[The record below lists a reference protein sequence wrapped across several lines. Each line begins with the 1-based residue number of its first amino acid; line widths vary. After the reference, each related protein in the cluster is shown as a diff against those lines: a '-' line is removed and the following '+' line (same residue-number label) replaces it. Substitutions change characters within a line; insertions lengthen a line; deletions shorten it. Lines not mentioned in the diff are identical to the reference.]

1 MKPLR
6 YPYLLLLSALLC
18 LLVSLPRCS
27 KRKKPEELLQEAI
40 VQQYQSVGK
49 LLLTETTL
57 QKAVTLQDPKISFY
71 DIDSFKDFATW
82 LGNQTKVGNRVGIYS
97 FDATLVSYT
106 DLTGFSADDVS
117 YDSDKQQL
125 TVYISPIQVELRG
138 RDFTLRTEYE
148 YVAPLRDAITPQDR
162 ARVKNRA
169 YQVLQQEIATNDQL
183 IAQIRQRSIEKLRR
197 WLTQLL
203 LSYELPPTVVLV
215 ERGSA
220 LAQPS
225 THFSS
230 PQ

>member
-1 MKPLR
+1 MKHLQR
-6 YPYLLLLSALLC
+6 QCLLLLSALLC
-18 LLVSLPRCS
+18 LLVSLPSCS
-27 KRKKPEELLQEAI
+27 KQKKPEELLQEAI

-71 DIDSFKDFATW
+71 DISSFKDFAKW
-82 LGNQTKVGNRVGIYS
+82 LSNQTKVGNRVGIYS

-148 YVAPLRDAITPQDR
+148 YVAPLRNPITPQDR

-169 YQVLQQEIATNDQL
+169 YQVLLQEITSNDQL

-203 LSYELPPTVVLV
+203 LSYELPPTVVIV

-220 LAQPS
+220 LTQP
-225 THFSS
+225 TH
-230 PQ
+230 

>member
-1 MKPLR
+1 MKHLR
-6 YPYLLLLSALLC
+6 HQCLLLLTALLC
-18 LLVSLPRCS
+18 LLVSLPSCS
-27 KRKKPEELLQEAI
+27 KRKTAEELLQEAI

-57 QKAVTLQDPKISFY
+57 QKAVTLQDPKITFY

-82 LGNQTKVGNRVGIYS
+82 LGNQTKIGNRAGIYS

-106 DLTGFSADDVS
+106 DLTSFSADDVT
-117 YDSDKQQL
+117 YDTDQQQL

-138 RDFTLRTEYE
+138 RDFTLSTEYE
-148 YVAPLRDAITPQDR
+148 YVAPLREAITPQDR
-162 ARVKNRA
+162 ARVKERA
-169 YQVLQQEIATNDQL
+169 YQVLQQEIASNDQL

-203 LSYELPPTVVLV
+203 LSYELPPTVVIV

-225 THFSS
+225 THSTS

>member
-1 MKPLR
+1 MKHLR
-6 YPYLLLLSALLC
+6 CQCLLLISALLC
-18 LLVSLPRCS
+18 LLVSLPSCS
-27 KRKKPEELLQEAI
+27 KQKKPEELLQEAI

-49 LLLTETTL
+49 LVLTETTL

-71 DIDSFKDFATW
+71 DISSFKDFAKW
-82 LGNQTKVGNRVGIYS
+82 LSNQTKVGNRVGIYS

-138 RDFTLRTEYE
+138 RDFTLRIEYE
-148 YVAPLRDAITPQDR
+148 YVAPLRNPITPQDR

-169 YQVLQQEIATNDQL
+169 YQVLQQEITSNDQL

-203 LSYELPPTVVLV
+203 LSYELPPTVVIV

-220 LAQPS
+220 LTQP
-225 THFSS
+225 TH
-230 PQ
+230 